1 LRHRQSITKKFFYW
15 EICYVHD
22 FASGNASPASSM
34 ASGNDLWLDDLA
46 NWEANVGQAIKDLP
60 RLEKALREQ
69 ADVLRKHAARIRL
82 YEQDVSMHEHALADY
97 ERGES
102 GEELIQMAQ
111 VFGRSAEQHVDQSR
125 KHEDTKRQHHE
136 LMASWRL
143 LMKSLIPPQSD
154 TAKSRIHMAADKR
167 STQTN
172 RH

>member
-1 LRHRQSITKKFFYW
+1 
-15 EICYVHD
+15 
-22 FASGNASPASSM
+22 M

-111 VFGRSAEQHVDQSR
+111 VFGRRRNSMRIKVENMRTRSVSIRSR
-125 KHEDTKRQHHE
+125 WPVGDC
-136 LMASWRL
+136 
-143 LMKSLIPPQSD
+143 
-154 TAKSRIHMAADKR
+154 
-167 STQTN
+167 
-172 RH
+172 